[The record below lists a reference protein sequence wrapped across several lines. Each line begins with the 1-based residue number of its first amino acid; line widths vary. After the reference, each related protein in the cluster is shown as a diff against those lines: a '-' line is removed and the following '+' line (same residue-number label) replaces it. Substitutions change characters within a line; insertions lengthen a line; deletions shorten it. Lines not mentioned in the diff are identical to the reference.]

1 MIMEKR
7 YPMEISD
14 RIQNYLSLL
23 EIRRKSRRWN
33 VTLLGGIFLVAI
45 LSTLALGLVAGLG
58 DKSVYLITGVDIA
71 LGLSFIAAWVRLEI
85 VRSSIDL
92 LNNLQP

>member
-1 MIMEKR
+1 
-7 YPMEISD
+7 MEISE

-23 EIRRKSRRWN
+23 EIRQKSRRWN
-33 VTLLGGIFLVAI
+33 VTFLGGIFIISVLA
-45 LSTLALGLVAGLG
+45 TLALGLVTGLSG
-58 DKSVYLITGVDIA
+58 RSVYLITGVDIA
-71 LGLSFIAAWVRLEI
+71 LGLSFIEAWVRLEI

>member
-1 MIMEKR
+1 
-7 YPMEISD
+7 MEISD

-23 EIRRKSRRWN
+23 EIRQKSRQWN
-33 VTLLGGIFLVAI
+33 VTFLGGIFIVLIIA
-45 LSTLALGLVAGLG
+45 TLALGLVTGLSG
-58 DKSVYLITGVDIA
+58 RLLYLITGINIV
-71 LGLSFIAAWVRLEI
+71 LGLSFIMAWVRLEI

>member
-1 MIMEKR
+1 
-7 YPMEISD
+7 MEISE

-23 EIRRKSRRWN
+23 EIRQKSRRWN
-33 VTLLGGIFLVAI
+33 VTFLGGIFIISVLA
-45 LSTLALGLVAGLG
+45 TLALGLVTGLSG
-58 DKSVYLITGVDIA
+58 RSVYLITGVDIA
-71 LGLSFIAAWVRLEI
+71 LGFSFIAAWVRLEI

>member
-1 MIMEKR
+1 
-7 YPMEISD
+7 MEISD

-23 EIRRKSRRWN
+23 EIRQKSRRWN
-33 VTLLGGIFLVAI
+33 VTFLSGIFIISI
-45 LSTLALGLVAGLG
+45 LATLALGLVIGLSG
-58 DKSVYLITGVDIA
+58 RSVYLITGVDIV